1 VAEGTRMEIRHPM
14 HPDSARALDTEAL
27 RREFLITGLFRP
39 GAVSLVYSHFDR
51 ILVGGA
57 VPATGRL
64 VLGADKRQIGTDY
77 LLFSRELGVLNL
89 GHPGV
94 VIADGREYALDR
106 LEGLYVGRGTRT
118 VELASA
124 DPARPAL
131 LYLLSAVAHKEY
143 PTTLIG
149 KGQARRIMLGTAEEA
164 NRRQLN
170 QVIHPDVV
178 QSCNLTMG
186 YTCLE
191 SGSVW
196 NTMPCHTH
204 ERRMEVYLYF
214 DVPAGAVVFH
224 MMGQPAETRH
234 IVVRNHEAVISPSWS
249 IHSGVGTASYSF
261 VWGMVGENQVF
272 TDMDAVAMQDLR

>member
-1 VAEGTRMEIRHPM
+1 VAESTRMEIRHPM
-14 HPDSARALDTEAL
+14 HPDTARALDTDAL
-27 RREFLITGLFRP
+27 RKEFLVTGLFRP
-39 GAVSLVYSHFDR
+39 GAVTLVYSHFDR

-57 VPATGRL
+57 VPVVGRL

-106 LEGLYVGRGTRT
+106 LEGLYVGKGTKT

-124 DPARPAL
+124 DPARSAL

-149 KGQARRIMLGTAEEA
+149 KGKARRILLGTVEEA

-191 SGSVW
+191 TGSVW

-214 DVPAGAVVFH
+214 DLPASAVVFH
-224 MMGQPAETRH
+224 MMGQPAQTRH
-234 IVVRNHEAVISPSWS
+234 IVVRNQEAVISPSWS

-272 TDMDAVAMQDLR
+272 TDMDAVAMEDLR